1 MRAQSGTLGTE
12 SGCPRAAR
20 AAGPGE
26 AARDG
31 QGPGPRELAR
41 LQPLECLLRPCPG
54 CLLPLLVACA
64 LRWTP
69 ALEKLWGAGGE
80 LSLNKQAVNLGEGTP
95 VGVLVGA
102 SGLRCRQWAG
112 DEASR
117 RLWSGDYSFA

>member
-1 MRAQSGTLGTE
+1 MPACCQSGWAGR
-12 SGCPRAAR
+12 GRQGW
-20 AAGPGE
+20 AGPGPARASPP
-26 AARDG
+26 AASG
-31 QGPGPRELAR
+31 VLAAPLPRVSAASF
-41 LQPLECLLRPCPG
+41 G
-54 CLLPLLVACA
+54 CLRAEVDSGFREA
-64 LRWTP
+64 L
-69 ALEKLWGAGGE
+69 GGGGGE